1 MSIYSIIAIVVLT
14 TITSPE
20 VNGHGMMIDPANRAS
35 RWRYGFPGPRE
46 YTDNQLSCGGRNV
59 QWAKHKGKCGV
70 CGDEFGLAKPRFA
83 YPGAFATDAPI
94 VRVYNQSQ
102 KINAKIKITANH
114 KGYFKFRVAPLGKP
128 PIKQHELDEYVLKL
142 ENGTAGWQ
150 LTSAHGTGVFNIT
163 LQLSIHLTCKRCVL
177 QWWWATGNNFVNDE
191 PETFINCAD
200 IEIRP
205 RAGNKTK
212 PKPTKRMVTALP
224 PKPSQ
229 QPPHHGG
236 QNKAVKPK
244 PKPTKRMVLIPP
256 KPSLQPPRHGA
267 QNKTV
272 KPKPTPTKRM
282 VTLPS
287 KPRRQPP
294 RHGGQNKTAKPKPTP
309 TKRMVINPPKPSR
322 QYFSRPSNE
331 NKSCRAVEERKSE
344 DGMDLWC
351 QQNCSRGF
359 CPESHC
365 ICD

>member
-142 ENGTAGWQ
+142 ENGTAEWQ

-163 LQLSIHLTCKRCVL
+163 LQLPIHLTCKRCVL

-212 PKPTKRMVTALP
+212 PKPTKRMVTLP
-224 PKPSQ
+224 PKPSRQ
-229 QPPHHGG
+229 HPHSG
-236 QNKAVKPK
+236 QNNSAKAKPA
-244 PKPTKRMVLIPP
+244 PTKRMVTLPS
-256 KPSLQPPRHGA
+256 KPRRQPPRHGA

-282 VTLPS
+282 VD
-287 KPRRQPP
+287 KQ
-294 RHGGQNKTAKPKPTP
+294 
-309 TKRMVINPPKPSR
+309 
-322 QYFSRPSNE
+322 NE

-351 QQNCSRGF
+351 KQNCSRGF